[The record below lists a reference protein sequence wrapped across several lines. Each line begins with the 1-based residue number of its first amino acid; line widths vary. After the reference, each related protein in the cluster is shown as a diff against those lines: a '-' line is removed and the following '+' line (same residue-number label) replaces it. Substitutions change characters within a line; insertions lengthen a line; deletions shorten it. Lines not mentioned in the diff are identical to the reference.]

1 MRQTFHILF
10 CMTSL
15 TLLGGCDLDEPTW
28 VNPSRVEVH
37 EEGFKD
43 SFDTSM
49 LDKGTIRAIGVNYYR
64 YGNGP
69 MDVVISYDP
78 QSKTNNRQ
86 KADKEARRIETELR
100 RYGVHNMKVST
111 AAVTSAGDTS
121 KTLISFPALT
131 AKAPQDCGV
140 MPGYADARTEVP
152 NHGEGEPQGYKIG
165 CTVETMIAK
174 QIARPGDLMG
184 RPGFETDAD
193 GRRAEAVIWQRGYYG
208 DKSNPPLEGG
218 NASENK

>member
-15 TLLGGCDLDEPTW
+15 ALVTACDLSEPTW
-28 VNPSRVEVH
+28 VNSSRVEVH

-43 SFDTSM
+43 SFDTAN
-49 LDKGTIRAIGVNYYR
+49 LDKGTLRAIGVNYYR

-69 MDVVISYDP
+69 MDVTVSYDP
-78 QSKTNNRQ
+78 QSKTNNKQ

-100 RYGVHNMKVST
+100 GYGVKNVKVTT
-111 AAVTSAGDTS
+111 ASVTSAGDKS
-121 KTLISFPALT
+121 MALISFPALI
-131 AKAPQDCGV
+131 AKPPQDCGY
-140 MPGYADARTEVP
+140 MPGYMNAQTEVP
-152 NHGEGEPQGYKIG
+152 NYGEGEPQGYRIG

-193 GRRAEAVIWQRGYYG
+193 GRRAEAVIWERGYYG
-208 DKSNPPLEGG
+208 PKSNAPLDGQ
-218 NASENK
+218 NASED